1 MYVNMPAEAWK
12 EWYAVLSPLSSERF
26 WFAAWHDRTA
36 EMLKMTEAF
45 SYAREY
51 WEVGL

>member
-12 EWYAVLSPLSSERF
+12 EWYAFLSPLSSERF